1 MALTSIS
8 WADRTGALSQGCSS
22 ADLRV
27 PCWPPPLST
36 LGFWPPPLSTL
47 GFWPPPLSTLG
58 FWPPPLSTLGFCTLA
73 CSSTITVVRRG
84 HKELQGVPEGNG
96 RPGSE
101 PNSVAVCRRWRKLQQ
116 EGSGT

>member
-27 PCWPPPLST
+27 P
-36 LGFWPPPLSTL
+36 FWPPPLSTL
-47 GFWPPPLSTLG
+47 GFWPPPLSTLA
-58 FWPPPLSTLGFCTLA
+58 FCTLA

-84 HKELQGVPEGNG
+84 HKELQGVLEGNG